1 MNVLK
6 VEATIASF
14 FKYHL
19 KLRPGRCMRFIKLTI
34 TAFSLTL
41 LTALVSPVFA
51 QTVQPPAKPSL
62 IAGDVT
68 SVAAGKI
75 VLTTKDGPLDVVL
88 SDKTIYKRVPP
99 ENPMMSAAVAAAF
112 ADIGEGDK
120 VVVSGFLG
128 ADKKSMPARTVY
140 LMTKSDIA
148 QRNAKDSEEWKTRGI
163 TGRVVSVDPVAKK
176 INVETRTLTGSST
189 IALTPKD
196 TARFMRYAPDSVKFS
211 EAKTSSLLEVQ
222 TGDMLR
228 ALGDKSADGTSFT
241 AEEVVTGAFQTVA
254 GTVKAID
261 TVKNEVVI
269 TDLRTK
275 KDVTVAIGP
284 SSLLKKFPAEM
295 ATRMAGFQGGQG
307 GVRPVG
313 QGATAPQG
321 NPPNGQAP
329 TGQGRSGFAGRGGG
343 GIDDMLDRFPTI
355 TAADLK
361 VGDMIAVSST
371 KTGALDKI
379 TAIKLLAGVEPF
391 LRAAQ
396 ASGGRQGGS
405 GGLDNFNIPGLDGF
419 GAP

>member
-1 MNVLK
+1 
-6 VEATIASF
+6 
-14 FKYHL
+14 
-19 KLRPGRCMRFIKLTI
+19 MRFIKLTI
-34 TAFSLTL
+34 TTFSFAL
-41 LTALVSPVFA
+41 LTAVVLPVFT

-75 VLTTKDGPLDVVL
+75 VMTTKDGSLDVAL
-88 SDKTIYKRVPP
+88 SDKTVYKRVPP
-99 ENPMMSAAVAAAF
+99 ENPVMSAAVGAVVS
-112 ADIGEGDK
+112 DIGEGDK
-120 VVVSGFLG
+120 VVVSGFLAG
-128 ADKKSMPARTVY
+128 DKRSMPARTVY

-148 QRNAKDSEEWKTRGI
+148 QRNAKESEVWKTRGI

-176 INVETRTLTGSST
+176 INVETRTLTGTST
-189 IALTPKD
+189 ITLTPTE
-196 TARFMRYAPDSVKFS
+196 TAKFMRYAPDSVKFS
-211 EAKTSSLLEVQ
+211 EAKASSLLEVQ

-228 ALGDKSADGTSFT
+228 ALGDKSLDGTSFT

-261 TVKNEVVI
+261 TAKNEVVI
-269 TDLRTK
+269 TDLRTR
-275 KDVTVAIGP
+275 KDVTVAVAP
-284 SSLLKKFPAEM
+284 SSLLKKFPEEM

-313 QGATAPQG
+313 QGGAPPQS
-321 NPPNGQAP
+321 NPPSGQAP
-329 TGQGRSGFAGRGGG
+329 TGQGRPGFAGRGG

-371 KTGALDKI
+371 KTGNLDKI

-405 GGLDNFNIPGLDGF
+405 GGLGNFNIPGLDGF
-419 GAP
+419 GTP